1 MRAVPI
7 IQSLA
12 VVALLAMPALAS
24 AAPDQNSNNNQTG
37 CGYYNSN
44 RQWVSTPCNN
54 GPNGQWNN
62 GQNGQWNNGQNGQWN
77 NGRGRDRDDRDDRD
91 DNGNGRWN
99 GNGNHYGWGRGNNRG
114 NRTNQLIGNVASFS
128 PYNLYLT
135 NGTHVELHNGTV
147 IAPRG
152 INLVPGQRV
161 VVRGSWNNDRTY
173 NANEVEVLNINN
185 NNGYNGYNNYN
196 PYYPH

>member
-1 MRAVPI
+1 MRAVTI

-12 VVALLAMPALAS
+12 AVALLAIPALAS
-24 AAPDQNSNNNQTG
+24 AAPDQNSNPNQTG

-44 RQWVSTPCNN
+44 HQWVATQCSN
-54 GPNGQWNN
+54 GQNGQWNN

-77 NGRGRDRDDRDDRD
+77 NGRGRDRDDRGDRED
-91 DNGNGRWN
+91 NGRWN
-99 GNGNHYGWGRGNNRG
+99 NGNGNGHGYGRGNNRG
-114 NRTNQLIGNVASFS
+114 NRANQLIGNVASFS

-161 VVRGSWNNDRTY
+161 VVRGSWNADRTY

-185 NNGYNGYNNYN
+185 NGYNNY
-196 PYYPH
+196 YPR

>member
-1 MRAVPI
+1 MRAVTI

-12 VVALLAMPALAS
+12 AVALLAIPALAS
-24 AAPDQNSNNNQTG
+24 AAPDQNSNPNQTG

-44 RQWVSTPCNN
+44 HQWVATQCS
-54 GPNGQWNN
+54 N
-62 GQNGQWNNGQNGQWN
+62 GQNGQWNNGQNGQWQQRD
-77 NGRGRDRDDRDDRD
+77 GDRDGDRDDHNNNGQHRGWY
-91 DNGNGRWN
+91 NHGNGRN
-99 GNGNHYGWGRGNNRG
+99 GRA
-114 NRTNQLIGNVASFS
+114 NQLIGNVASFS

-161 VVRGSWNNDRTY
+161 VVRGSWNADRTY

-185 NNGYNGYNNYN
+185 NGYNNY
-196 PYYPH
+196 YPR